1 MRNIKWVLSAGLLFL
16 MLSVVCGC
24 GYTVNKSGAL
34 PGGVQTVYVM
44 VFDNLTSEAGLET
57 MIATSLVSEI
67 TRFDSSA
74 ITSVPA
80 KADAIIKGT
89 IRATASQSIAKRGV
103 NVAAERMAVLTVD
116 VQLVQQNGVV
126 LWQVRNISDSE
137 PYLVFDDKMNNQASR
152 YNAYNIISARL
163 AERIY
168 SQMTDLF

>member
-1 MRNIKWVLSAGLLFL
+1 MQIIKRALPVSLLLLILGVL
-16 MLSVVCGC
+16 VGC

-34 PGGVQTVYVM
+34 PGEVQTVYVM

-67 TRFDSSA
+67 ARFNANA
-74 ITSVPA
+74 ITSVPS

-103 NVAAERMAVLTVD
+103 NVAAERIAVLTVD

-126 LWQVRNISDSE
+126 LWQVRDISDSE